1 MEVLLATIFLETVLL
16 NATSHI
22 VRTRRKYFLMKWAR
36 GEMTMKEL
44 LWLKRQPWF
53 QRGFKKVKVEPTKK
67 ND

>member
-16 NATSHI
+16 NTASALE
-22 VRTRRKYFLMKWAR
+22 RSRRRRILTKWAK

-44 LWLKRQPWF
+44 LWLKRQRWF
-53 QRGFKKVKVEPTKK
+53 ERAFQEVKVETTKK